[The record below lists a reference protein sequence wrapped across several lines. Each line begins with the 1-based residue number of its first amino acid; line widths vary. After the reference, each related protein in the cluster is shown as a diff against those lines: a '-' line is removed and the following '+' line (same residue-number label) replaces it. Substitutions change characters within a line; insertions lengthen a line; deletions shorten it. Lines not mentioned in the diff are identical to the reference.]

1 MVSAMAFDAVEA
13 YERLIGRW
21 SRAAA
26 PAFVDFAQI
35 GDAADVLDVGCG
47 TGALVAAL
55 AKRLPGASITG
66 LDREPAYLQACRA
79 AWPASRCRFVQD
91 DAAVLPFANASFDAA
106 LSMLLL
112 MLVPDPARV
121 AAEMRRVLRPG
132 GVAAAATWDD
142 ERFELIRD
150 FWDEAREV
158 DRNAPSHDGRTHCV
172 RPGELQALWLSSGF
186 ERIVEDQVRVEM
198 RFDDV
203 EEIWSALDAGV
214 GPAGAYVR
222 SLSPE
227 LRDALRRR
235 LEHRWSPRRRPGL
248 CFTAGLLVVSGRTC
262 EIDVESPGR
271 VCEITNGPVVEA
283 KQEGR

>member
-1 MVSAMAFDAVEA
+1 MVSAVAFGAVEA

-26 PAFVDFAQI
+26 PAFVDFAQV
-35 GDAADVLDVGCG
+35 GNAVDVLDVGCG
-47 TGALVAAL
+47 TGALTAAL
-55 AKRLPGASITG
+55 VERLPGASITG
-66 LDREPAYLQACRA
+66 LDREPAYLQACRN
-79 AWPASRCRFVQD
+79 AWPASRCRFVQG
-91 DAAVLPFANASFDAA
+91 DAAGMPFVNASVDAV
-106 LSMLLL
+106 LSMLVL

-121 AAEMRRVLRPG
+121 VAEMRRVLRSG

-142 ERFELIRD
+142 ERFELIRE

-158 DRNAPSHDGRTHCV
+158 DPRAPLRDGRTHCV
-172 RPGELQALWLSSGF
+172 WPGELRALWQSSGF
-186 ERIVEDQVRVEM
+186 TRVVEGQIRVEM

-222 SLSPE
+222 TLDPA

-248 CFTAGLLVVSGRTC
+248 CFSAGLLVVRGRTC
-262 EIDVESPGR
+262 EIYGQRFDDQGAPRMQGVAGAS
-271 VCEITNGPVVEA
+271 A
-283 KQEGR
+283 SS